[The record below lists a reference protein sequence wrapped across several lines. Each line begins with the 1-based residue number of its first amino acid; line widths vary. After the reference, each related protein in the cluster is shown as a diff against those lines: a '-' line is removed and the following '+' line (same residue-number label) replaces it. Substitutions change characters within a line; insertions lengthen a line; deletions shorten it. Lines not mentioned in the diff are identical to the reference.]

1 MTKIK
6 NYPIDTNIS
15 VGDKWIGSD
24 SNQSSR
30 TKNFSVAGLS
40 DFYNKNASI
49 RQSNSVL
56 FFYDTVAVGE
66 TRAAGSFSF
75 PTEIGPSVPFS
86 SITNLVFSES
96 SKSGPYVVDFM
107 ESMVSGEVLIQK
119 TSNSNFF
126 AYYKLVSFD
135 QDVSEPKFYNAV
147 LSFVS
152 GNGAIEEDD
161 DYFVSLLQFE
171 DAGDK
176 NYVHS
181 QNVAATTW
189 SVQHNLGKFASA
201 TSVLSTNQTG
211 YGDVNYI
218 DKNNLT
224 ITFASAETGKAFI
237 N

>member
-15 VGDKWIGSD
+15 VSDKWIGSD
-24 SNQSSR
+24 SNQSNR
-30 TKNFSVAGLS
+30 TKNFSVGGLA

-49 RQSNSVL
+49 RQTNSLL

-66 TRAAGSFSF
+66 TRSAGSFSF
-75 PTEIGPSVPFS
+75 PTEIGASVPFS
-86 SITNLVFSES
+86 SITSLVFSEN
-96 SKSGPYVVDFM
+96 SKNGPYIVDFM
-107 ESMVSGEVLIQK
+107 ESMVSGDILIQS

-126 AYYKLVSFD
+126 AYYKLTSFD

-152 GNGAIEEDD
+152 GNGSIEEDG

-189 SVQHNLGKFASA
+189 SIQHNLGKFASA
-201 TSVLSTNQTG
+201 TAVLSTNQKG

>member
-15 VGDKWIGSD
+15 NGDKWIGSD
-24 SNQSSR
+24 ANQSNR

-40 DFYNKNASI
+40 DFYNRNASI

-75 PTEIGPSVPFS
+75 PTEIGASVPFS
-86 SITNLVFSES
+86 SITNLLFSEN
-96 SKSGPYVVDFM
+96 SKNGPYIVDFM

-119 TSNSNFF
+119 ANNSNFF

-135 QDVSEPKFYNAV
+135 QDVSDPKFYNAV

-152 GNGAIEEDD
+152 GNGPVEEDD

-171 DAGDK
+171 DEGDK

-181 QNVAATTW
+181 QNVASNTW
-189 SVQHNLGKFASA
+189 VIQHNLNKLPSV
-201 TSVLSTNQTG
+201 TSVNINNTQM
-211 YGDVNYI
+211 YGEVVFTDV
-218 DKNNLT
+218 NNLT
-224 ITFASAETGKAFI
+224 INFSSASSGKAYI